1 MEEKIETTKIDLFK
15 GRKVEKLFIKIL
27 YLNINY
33 IKIKYE

>member
-1 MEEKIETTKIDLFK
+1 MQEKIETTKIALFK